1 MYVLLSQKLKLNKEK
16 ETQIIEIRMFV
27 SSNLLFEFFW
37 KMKKFML
44 LYSNLFKNKLLKLYN
59 FRFQVNKH
67 NF

>member
-27 SSNLLFEFFW
+27 NSNLLFEFFW

-44 LYSNLFKNKLLKLYN
+44 LYSNLFNNKLLKLYN